1 MVEQYHVPAVDRA
14 IERYTTPMNPGV
26 HVLFA
31 VMNDGF
37 GLYYEAFTDEH
48 EADAALAR
56 ELYRSDE
63 WSEHVVDFTV
73 ETFYRE

>member
-14 IERYTTPMNPGV
+14 IERYTTPSRPGV

-31 VMNDGF
+31 VTEDGF

-48 EADAALAR
+48 EADAALLR
-56 ELYRSDE
+56 ERRRADE
-63 WSEHVVDFTV
+63 WSESVVAFTV
-73 ETFYRE
+73 ETFYRG